1 MKEFKNTNLINSN
14 PIFNAQEHPPK
25 QLYIL
30 TNSECN
36 LRCKHCHV
44 WLNKNGPDI
53 MTTAEKLDLLKQ
65 FHALNPN
72 GGVTFSGGEIMLDED
87 DYFALT
93 GLCQKLKLSS
103 ASISNASK
111 MNESNYEKILT
122 QSSEILI
129 ISLDSHLESIH
140 DYIRGIKGA
149 YQHVVRVLKDLVN
162 LRKTKFPNCKTKI
175 YINKVLIDLN
185 INLCHEYIAFAKE
198 LGIDGVMMQCL
209 HKVPQKETKG
219 IDSFFTKH
227 FFHDKEEAC
236 NVMDEMILNYS
247 DDKFVLTD
255 KEEFRMMKSYI
266 RNPDFL
272 TSEQVCDSHEK
283 NIMVDPYGNY
293 QLCFLMHEL
302 NDVQPIGNIRNIS
315 MKDLWTSSLSNEAR
329 KVMNECRKDCGI
341 FACHRK
347 EKSFISI

>member
-1 MKEFKNTNLINSN
+1 MSESKNTVLINSSFKFN
-14 PIFNAQEHPPK
+14 PFERPPK

-44 WLNKNGPDI
+44 WLNKNGPGI
-53 MTTAEKLDLLKQ
+53 MTTQEKLDLLKQ
-65 FHALNPN
+65 FHELNPN
-72 GGVTFSGGEIMLDED
+72 GGVTFSGGEIMLDEE

-93 GLCQKLKLSS
+93 GLCRELKLSS
-103 ASISNASK
+103 ASISNASR

-129 ISLDSHLESIH
+129 ISLDSHLEEIH
-140 DYIRGIKGA
+140 DYVRGIKGA
-149 YQHVVRVLKDLVN
+149 YQQVVKVLKDLVE
-162 LRKTKFPNCKTKI
+162 LRKTKFQNSKTKI

-185 INLCHEYIAFAKE
+185 INLCNEYIEFAKN
-198 LGIDGVMMQCL
+198 LGVDGVMMQCL

-227 FFHDKEEAC
+227 FFHDKDEAC
-236 NVMDEMILNYS
+236 KVMDEMVEKYGN
-247 DDKFVLTD
+247 DKFIMTD

-272 TSEQVCDSHEK
+272 TEEQVCDSHEK

-302 NDVQPIGNIRNIS
+302 KEVKPIGNIRTIS
-315 MKDLWTSSLSNEAR
+315 MKELWTSSLSNQAR
-329 KVMNECRKDCGI
+329 EIMNNCRKDCGI

-347 EKSFISI
+347 EKNFSIT